1 MIHRTVRHVSTALFA
16 VLALGCSDSEP
27 MSTAPED
34 RFVVT
39 PNFVGID
46 PGATQQM
53 TATLGDQPVAVTWA
67 SSDPAVATVS
77 ATGLVTGLT
86 PGFTAITAAITAEP
100 ARLLSGNI
108 TVQALLGTGLT
119 KGVGVGPLSSSAAR
133 GSTVLYRLFVPPG
146 ATSFTATLSGGTGDA
161 DLYIRRASPPTTS
174 SNTCGSENGGND
186 EICTVAN
193 PASGTW
199 YILIALYD
207 PYAGATLRATFTP

>member
-67 SSDPAVATVS
+67 SSDPAVASVS

-100 ARLLSGNI
+100 SRLLSGNV
-108 TVQALLGTGLT
+108 TVLPLLGIGLT
-119 KGVGVGPLSSSAAR
+119 KGVAVGPLASSGAR

-161 DLYIRRASPPTTS
+161 DIYVRRATPPTIAS
-174 SNTCGSENGGND
+174 STAKSENGGND
-186 EICTVAN
+186 ELITIAN

-199 YILIALYD
+199 YILIGLYD
-207 PYAGATLRATFTP
+207 KYAGATLRATYTP